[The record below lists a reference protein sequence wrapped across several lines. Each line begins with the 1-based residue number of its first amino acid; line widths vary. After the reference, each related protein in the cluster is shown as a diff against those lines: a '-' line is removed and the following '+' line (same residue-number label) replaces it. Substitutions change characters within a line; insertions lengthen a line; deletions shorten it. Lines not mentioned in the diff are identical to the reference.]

1 MAEDLSKKSV
11 KSKSNII
18 HSSNSFSSSAGSEKI
33 FESIY
38 LNFTNYLMISD
49 NNSSC
54 ISRDNSLDSKNDKE
68 ETELNNSENENDLT
82 LPDKRLD
89 DQKNFVEAYINTISD
104 YIESSQES
112 TLQGLNI
119 SIRKYTE
126 MLLKR
131 IKVENILTK
140 ECSFLPLKS
149 CSEILINIIN
159 KNFSKNLNFDFETNR
174 ENSVKITKDLRLMSI
189 LAKEKIS
196 NFFGFSVKNGMTILV
211 HGFSNIVL
219 FSLVTA
225 KQKGIN
231 FQVLITEARPEN
243 SGEIMGKKLKEAGID
258 YKIILDISVGLFIM
272 DVDAILVGA
281 DAVCEN
287 GGIINRI
294 GTFTIACCAKRFK
307 KPFYCMV
314 ESLRFLKIYPLN
326 ISDVPENTCLD
337 FKNKENDLDYKF
349 GQCDFTPP
357 EFITFLF
364 TDIGIFTPSAVS
376 DELIQMF
383 YN

>member
-1 MAEDLSKKSV
+1 MAEDLTRPSKTNFKY
-11 KSKSNII
+11 
-18 HSSNSFSSSAGSEKI
+18 SFSSSTMEKT
-33 FESIY
+33 FDFIY
-38 LNFTNYLMISD
+38 INFKNYLL
-49 NNSSC
+49 NS
-54 ISRDNSLDSKNDKE
+54 
-68 ETELNNSENENDLT
+68 NNSEVSRNCSNNSYPENDDEENLSNNSDA
-82 LPDKRLD
+82 PDLRID

-119 SIRKYTE
+119 SIKRYTE
-126 MLLKR
+126 ALFNK
-131 IKVENILTK
+131 IKEENILTQ
-140 ECSFLPLKS
+140 ECSYLSLRS

-159 KNFSKNLNFDFETNR
+159 KNFSKNLNFDFETNK
-174 ENSVKITKDLRLMSI
+174 ENSVIITKDLRLMSI

-196 NFFGFSVKNGMTILV
+196 NFFGFSMKNGMTILV
-211 HGFSNIVL
+211 HGYSSTVL
-219 FSLVTA
+219 FALETA

-243 SGEIMGKKLKEAGID
+243 SGDLMGKKLKEAGID
-258 YKIILDISVGLFIM
+258 YKIILDISVGFFIM

-307 KPFYCMV
+307 KPFYVMV
-314 ESLRFLKIYPLN
+314 ESLKFLKIYPLN
-326 ISDVPENTCLD
+326 ISDVPNTCLD
-337 FKNKENDLDYKF
+337 FKNAENGLDYKY

>member
-1 MAEDLSKKSV
+1 MAEEL
-11 KSKSNII
+11 SKSNIKLK
-18 HSSNSFSSSAGSEKI
+18 HSFSSSMEKTFDLIYINFINYLSNSNISGRTDTNSEK
-33 FESIY
+33 EDSID
-38 LNFTNYLMISD
+38 NSESD
-49 NNSSC
+49 N
-54 ISRDNSLDSKNDKE
+54 
-68 ETELNNSENENDLT
+68 TVMPDL
-82 LPDKRLD
+82 RID

-104 YIESSQES
+104 YIETSQES

-119 SIRKYTE
+119 SIKRYTE
-126 MLLKR
+126 ALFGK
-131 IKVENILTK
+131 IKEENILTK
-140 ECSFLPLKS
+140 ECSFLSLRS

-159 KNFSKNLNFDFETNR
+159 KNYSKNLNFDFETNK

-189 LAKEKIS
+189 LSKEKIS
-196 NFFGFSVKNGMTILV
+196 NFFGFAIQNGMTILV
-211 HGFSNIVL
+211 HGYSSIVL
-219 FSLVTA
+219 FALETA

-231 FQVLITEARPEN
+231 FSVLITEARPEN
-243 SGEIMGKKLKEAGID
+243 SGELMGKKLKEAGID
-258 YKIILDISVGLFIM
+258 YKIILDISVGFFIENI
-272 DVDAILVGA
+272 DAILVGA

-287 GGIINRI
+287 GGVINRI

-307 KPFYCMV
+307 KPFYVMV
-314 ESLRFLKIYPLN
+314 ESLKFLKIYPLN
-326 ISDVPENTCLD
+326 ISDVPNTCLE
-337 FKNKENDLDYKF
+337 FKNADNDLDYKY